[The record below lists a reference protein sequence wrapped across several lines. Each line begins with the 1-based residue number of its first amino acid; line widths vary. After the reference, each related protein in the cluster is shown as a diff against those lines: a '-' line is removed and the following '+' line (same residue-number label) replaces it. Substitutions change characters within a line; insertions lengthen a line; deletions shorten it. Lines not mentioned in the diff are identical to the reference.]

1 MYYFVCREL
10 GISYVISRHFWWTQN
25 NLFLEQINSQST
37 KHHLPIHVLLSGRD
51 CIVNVHLIKEY
62 LKAKHID
69 YYWAPKLSHGGYMH
83 DKTSWEQICQ
93 WIS

>member
-25 NLFLEQINSQST
+25 NLFIEQIPSYSNKMVPT
-37 KHHLPIHVLLSGRD
+37 HVLLSGSD
-51 CIVNVHLIKEY
+51 CIVNVNLVKDYLIDNN
-62 LKAKHID
+62 ID

-83 DKTSWEQICQ
+83 NKESWEQICR

>member
-25 NLFLEQINSQST
+25 NLFLEQIRLQST
-37 KHHLPIHVLLSGRD
+37 IPHQHIHVLLSGRD
-51 CIVNVHLIKEY
+51 CIVNVHLVKDY
-62 LKAKHID
+62 LVTNHID

-83 DKTSWEQICQ
+83 DKASWEQICQ